1 VRDLRGKIAHMH
13 CDIVK
18 LADQLRRQVGV
29 VGDVPVHLLVRRRCH
44 LHTHTHTRSITR
56 VSCRDEGRSE
66 PMQASAA
73 PRAEGETQATPKHRE
88 VTHVLAVA
96 LREVDDARAD
106 GGEAHERAGAGVPQ
120 LRVEALLLC
129 RHAHKHSAIS
139 LVRTPPRQE
148 LESKRIDSG
157 GRAPGSSTQAR
168 QPRASERNTHLPPA
182 ARRAAAAARCRPRT
196 TSSCPT
202 TCRRSQNLIY
212 CHLHF
217 TPRPHRSTHT
227 VPPPQIGRILPGPR
241 ARQRPRR
248 RGGERERLTSSAQP
262 SSEIA
267 TMVVRCGGGA
277 CVREGE
283 GGRE

>member
-1 VRDLRGKIAHMH
+1 
-13 CDIVK
+13 
-18 LADQLRRQVGV
+18 
-29 VGDVPVHLLVRRRCH
+29 
-44 LHTHTHTRSITR
+44 
-56 VSCRDEGRSE
+56 
-66 PMQASAA
+66 MQASAA

-168 QPRASERNTHLPPA
+168 QPRASET
-182 ARRAAAAARCRPRT
+182 RT
-196 TSSCPT
+196 F
-202 TCRRSQNLIY
+202 L
-212 CHLHF
+212 
-217 TPRPHRSTHT
+217 
-227 VPPPQIGRILPGPR
+227 
-241 ARQRPRR
+241 RR
-248 RGGERERLTSSAQP
+248 RGGRRRLPDAGRGRRAHVP
-262 SSEIA
+262 RPA
-267 TMVVRCGGGA
+267 GGA
-277 CVREGE
+277 KT
-283 GGRE
+283 